1 MKKPLQKSE
10 IRNQSSDLQLP
21 TLLWANRQR
30 TVKVDLGK
38 VCEIVQVALPLC
50 VKKPRKKGVSLPSV
64 VEITLLG
71 EAAIAKVH
79 GEFLEDP
86 TPTDVITFEHGEIL
100 IGVPIAAANAKKFRH
115 PVDHEVALCAIHGLL
130 HLLGYDDLTEKERV
144 VMHARQEEIL
154 KSATG
159 KSRAVGTAV

>member
-1 MKKPLQKSE
+1 V
-10 IRNQSSDLQLP
+10 IP
-21 TLLWANRQR
+21 TILWSNRQR
-30 TVKVDLGK
+30 AVKVDLPK
-38 VCEIVQVALPLC
+38 IQRIVGVALPLC
-50 VKKPRKKGVSLPSV
+50 VGKPRKKGLTLPSE

-115 PVDHEVALCAIHGLL
+115 PADYEVALCAIHGLL

-144 VMHARQEEIL
+144 IMHARQEEIL
-154 KSATG
+154 KAALRG
-159 KSRAVGTAV
+159 L

>member
-1 MKKPLQKSE
+1 MDCFLISCFP
-10 IRNQSSDLQLP
+10 DLTHSP
-21 TLLWANRQR
+21 PMHSTLSWANRQR
-30 TVKVDLGK
+30 AVKVDLPK
-38 VCEIVQVALPLC
+38 IRRIVEVALLMC
-50 VKKPRKKGVSLPSV
+50 LEKPRKKGVTLPPE

-115 PVDHEVALCAIHGLL
+115 PADLEVALCAIHGLL
-130 HLLGYDDLTEKERV
+130 HLLGYDDLTKKERV
-144 VMHARQEEIL
+144 IMHARQEEIL
-154 KSATG
+154 KAALRG
-159 KSRAVGTAV
+159 L

>member
-1 MKKPLQKSE
+1 MLT
-10 IRNQSSDLQLP
+10 

-30 TVKVDLGK
+30 AVPLDLPK
-38 VCEIVQVALPLC
+38 IRRIVEVALPLC
-50 VKKPRKKGVSLPSV
+50 VWKPRKKGAILPPE

-79 GEFLEDP
+79 GEFLDDP

-100 IGVPIAAANAKKFRH
+100 IGVPIAAANARKFRH
-115 PVDHEVALCAIHGLL
+115 PADHEVALCAIHGLL

-144 VMHARQEEIL
+144 IMHARQEEIL
-154 KSATG
+154 EEAL
-159 KSRAVGTAV
+159 RAS

>member
-1 MKKPLQKSE
+1 MILTITCS
-10 IRNQSSDLQLP
+10 
-21 TLLWANRQR
+21 NRQR
-30 TVKVDLGK
+30 AVKVDLPK
-38 VCEIVQVALPLC
+38 IRRIVEVALPMCLE
-50 VKKPRKKGVSLPSV
+50 KPGKKGVNLPSE

-79 GEFLEDP
+79 GEFMDDP

-115 PVDHEVALCAIHGLL
+115 PVGHEVALCAIHGLL

-144 VMHARQEEIL
+144 MMHARQEEIL
-154 KSATG
+154 REALRSTC
-159 KSRAVGTAV
+159 

>member
-1 MKKPLQKSE
+1 
-10 IRNQSSDLQLP
+10 
-21 TLLWANRQR
+21 
-30 TVKVDLGK
+30 VKVDLSK
-38 VCEIVQVALPLC
+38 IRRIVEVALPLC
-50 VKKPRKKGVSLPSV
+50 VGKPRKKGLTLPSE

-115 PVDHEVALCAIHGLL
+115 PADCEVALCAIHGLL

-144 VMHARQEEIL
+144 IMHARQEEIL
-154 KSATG
+154 KAALRG
-159 KSRAVGTAV
+159 L

>member
-1 MKKPLQKSE
+1 V
-10 IRNQSSDLQLP
+10 IP
-21 TLLWANRQR
+21 TILWSNRQR
-30 TVKVDLGK
+30 AVKVDLPK
-38 VCEIVQVALPLC
+38 IQRIVGVALPLC
-50 VKKPRKKGVSLPSV
+50 VGKPRKKGLTLPSE

-115 PVDHEVALCAIHGLL
+115 PADCEVALCAIHGLL

-144 VMHARQEEIL
+144 IMHARQEEIL
-154 KSATG
+154 KAALRG
-159 KSRAVGTAV
+159 L

>member
-1 MKKPLQKSE
+1 M
-10 IRNQSSDLQLP
+10 P

-30 TVKVDLGK
+30 AERLDLPK
-38 VCEIVQVALPLC
+38 IRRIVEVALPLC
-50 VKKPRKKGVSLPSV
+50 VGKPRKKGLALPSE

-115 PVDHEVALCAIHGLL
+115 PADHEVALCAIHGLL
-130 HLLGYDDLTEKERV
+130 HLLGYDDLIEKERV
-144 VMHARQEEIL
+144 IMHARQEEIL
-154 KSATG
+154 EEAL
-159 KSRAVGTAV
+159 RASC

>member
-1 MKKPLQKSE
+1 M
-10 IRNQSSDLQLP
+10 LP
-21 TLLWANRQR
+21 TLLWSNRQR
-30 TVKVDLGK
+30 VVKVDLPK
-38 VCEIVQVALPLC
+38 IRRIVEVALPLC
-50 VKKPRKKGVSLPSV
+50 VGKPRKKGLALPAE

-115 PVDHEVALCAIHGLL
+115 PADHEVALCAIHGLL
-130 HLLGYDDLTEKERV
+130 HLLGYDDLTEKEKLI
-144 VMHARQEEIL
+144 MHARQEEIL
-154 KSATG
+154 KAALRG
-159 KSRAVGTAV
+159 L

>member
-1 MKKPLQKSE
+1 M
-10 IRNQSSDLQLP
+10 LP
-21 TLLWANRQR
+21 TLFWANRQR
-30 TVKVDLGK
+30 AVSLDLPK
-38 VCEIVQVALPLC
+38 IRRILLAALPLC
-50 VKKPRKKGVSLPSV
+50 VNKPRKKGLVLPPE

-144 VMHARQEEIL
+144 IMHARQEKIL
-154 KSATG
+154 KEAWRG
-159 KSRAVGTAV
+159 L

>member
-1 MKKPLQKSE
+1 M
-10 IRNQSSDLQLP
+10 NT
-21 TLLWANRQR
+21 TLTWANRQR
-30 TVKVDLGK
+30 SVKVDLPK
-38 VCEIVQVALPLC
+38 IRRIVAAALPMCLE
-50 VKKPRKKGVSLPSV
+50 KPRKKGLTLPPE

-115 PVDHEVALCAIHGLL
+115 PADHEVALCAIHGLL
-130 HLLGYDDLTEKERV
+130 HLLGFDDLTESERV
-144 VMHARQEEIL
+144 IMHARQDEIL
-154 KSATG
+154 EASLR
-159 KSRAVGTAV
+159 SL

>member
-1 MKKPLQKSE
+1 M
-10 IRNQSSDLQLP
+10 P

-30 TVKVDLGK
+30 AERLDLPK
-38 VCEIVQVALPLC
+38 IRRIVEVALPLC
-50 VKKPRKKGVSLPSV
+50 VGKPRKKGLVLPSE

-115 PVDHEVALCAIHGLL
+115 PADHEVALCAIHGLL
-130 HLLGYDDLTEKERV
+130 HLLGYDDLSEKERV
-144 VMHARQEEIL
+144 IMHARQEEIL
-154 KSATG
+154 KAALRG
-159 KSRAVGTAV
+159 L